1 LTGGVVQV
9 DASARPRRKL
19 RPGCLRDD
27 ANFSRSLATRGAAW
41 AA

>member
-1 LTGGVVQV
+1 V

-27 ANFSRSLATRGAAW
+27 ENEAGRRLGGVKRQMTSDAGY
-41 AA
+41 